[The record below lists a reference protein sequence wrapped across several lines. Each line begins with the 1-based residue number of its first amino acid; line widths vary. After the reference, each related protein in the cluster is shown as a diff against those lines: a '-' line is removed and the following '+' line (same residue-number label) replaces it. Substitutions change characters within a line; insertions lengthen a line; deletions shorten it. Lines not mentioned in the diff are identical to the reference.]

1 MSLWRG
7 GGGGAA
13 PSGGP
18 APKAQKAPKA
28 LTAGQIS
35 KALVSA
41 LSSTTLSV
49 NVKNG

>member
-1 MSLWRG
+1 GADG
-7 GGGGAA
+7 GGGGGGSA
-13 PSGGP
+13 PASSGP
-18 APKAQKAPKA
+18 AKKAPRPPKS

-49 NVKNG
+49 KMK